1 MSSILKKAKQVGSS
15 VGGAILPIGFGLM
28 EYNSAREQGKSVLG
42 AATQAIGSEIFWDS
56 TGFLLGTALTTL
68 PALPKTAI
76 NIGENLSSMSRSMN
90 RGAINTPFSNATF
103 VDTQQTYTMRQ
114 AGMQMAQASR
124 YNLQQT
130 LLGNEA
136 QYMKL

>member
-1 MSSILKKAKQVGSS
+1 
-15 VGGAILPIGFGLM
+15 
-28 EYNSAREQGKSVLG
+28 
-42 AATQAIGSEIFWDS
+42 
-56 TGFLLGTALTTL
+56 
-68 PALPKTAI
+68 
-76 NIGENLSSMSRSMN
+76 MSRSMN
-90 RGAINTPFSNATF
+90 RGAINAPFSNATF
-103 VDTQQTYTMRQ
+103 VDTQQAYTMRQ